1 EKELGYKLRRDE
13 LFVLTHT
20 HKNGLPAKDAES
32 TINELQEAATIFP
45 ELKDR
50 TIQEGDP
57 YSSVLGEKE
66 PRGCVCGLG
75 LGPTPQG
82 IGTPGARSYVP
93 TRFQMAIVGQQQ
105 SAQEVVLKGRV
116 DHMQQEIDVL
126 KQMVLVSQ
134 GAHNVETNS
143 HRGSNSQHHVS
154 SSLQPCLGEEQD
166 DHHDDADIGLSAEN
180 IPINDDQRTVLNR
193 QAALPRA
200 STRTNASPPNNHA
213 ARRPDSSSQ
222 VGRDVILYST
232 VAPATPVAKA
242 TIVSTNPTNIVG
254 GESLGQQYYEVV
266 INMKEQKQGTRN
278 NQCADWFAHL

>member
-1 EKELGYKLRRDE
+1 MATAAKKWRDFKVLLKKNLFDPTLSDEELIARRQERVNDDDWE
-13 LFVLTHT
+13 WLINYWRSG
-20 HKNGLPAKDAES
+20 KSK
-32 TINELQEAATIFP
+32 NELQEAATIFP

-50 TIQEGDP
+50 TIQEGDL

-66 PRGCVCGLG
+66 PRGCVRGLG
-75 LGPTPQG
+75 LGPTPQD
-82 IGTPGARSYVP
+82 IGTLGARSYVP
-93 TRFQMAIVGQQQ
+93 ARFQMAIVGQQQ
-105 SAQEVVLKGRV
+105 SAQEVVALKGRV

-126 KQMVLVSQ
+126 KQM
-134 GAHNVETNS
+134 
-143 HRGSNSQHHVS
+143 RGNIQS

-166 DHHDDADIGLSAEN
+166 DHHDNADIGLSAEN

-200 STRTNASPPNNHA
+200 STRINASPPNNHA
-213 ARRPDSSSQ
+213 AHRPDSSSQ
-222 VGRDVILYST
+222 VGRDVKLYST

-266 INMKEQKQGTRN
+266 INASQE
-278 NQCADWFAHL
+278 DFP